1 MNHSNIQDD
10 PLVNI
15 ARSILDENS
24 KYYKGLGNSTVDK
37 RKAHFAKQTKMSD
50 SDDDAYKPAPG
61 DASAE
66 TKVSKYT
73 KAYAAMYGE
82 ESVDDENSAE
92 EELTEESKLPG
103 LEKKSEKSG
112 IAYGILKQVYDR
124 GMAAW
129 KTGHRPGANQQQW
142 AYARVNSFIVGG
154 KTRTTTDADLW
165 AKHSK

>member
-10 PLVNI
+10 PLVDI

-24 KYYKGLGNSTVDK
+24 TADK

-50 SDDDAYKPAPG
+50 SDDDAYEPAPG

-66 TKVSKYT
+66 TKLSQYT
-73 KAYAAMYGE
+73 KAYAAKYGK
-82 ESVDDENSAE
+82 ESVDFE
-92 EELTEESKLPG
+92 ETLEEGSELAG
-103 LEKKSEKSG
+103 LKKKSEKSG

-142 AYARVNSFIVGG
+142 AYARVNSFIMGG
-154 KTRTTTDADLW
+154 KTRTTADADLW